1 MNHGLSMA
9 APEKMQNKS
18 LTSLVITEL
27 RQESGSR
34 ADKTSK
40 NANCYLTLGIRCC
53 QISTRM
59 SRLCLMSKDS
69 AFQKSSKW
77 WEGRI
82 FPFFSHTVLC
92 FCVLEAFSFFI
103 SKQANWVF
111 QQIMTEDR
119 WGIDVRS
126 ISVCMCHAPV
136 SIILLLRLL
145 FQPVCVID
153 RYCFLFCGD
162 HYTCNWK
169 PREIFLPSSPRRNSW
184 Q

>member
-9 APEKMQNKS
+9 APEKMQNKG

-27 RQESGSR
+27 RQESSSR

-53 QISTRM
+53 QIHRDVQ
-59 SRLCLMSKDS
+59 LMLHVKGSSFPKIFEMIGGKNVPLHQPHSSLLLGFGGFLFFHLQTSK
-69 AFQKSSKW
+69 
-77 WEGRI
+77 
-82 FPFFSHTVLC
+82 
-92 FCVLEAFSFFI
+92 
-103 SKQANWVF
+103 WVF
-111 QQIMTEDR
+111 QQIMTEDH

-136 SIILLLRLL
+136 SIILLLLLL

-153 RYCFLFCGD
+153 RYCFLLRGD
-162 HYTCNWK
+162 HYPCNWK
-169 PREIFLPSSPRRNSW
+169 PHEIFLPSSPQRSSW